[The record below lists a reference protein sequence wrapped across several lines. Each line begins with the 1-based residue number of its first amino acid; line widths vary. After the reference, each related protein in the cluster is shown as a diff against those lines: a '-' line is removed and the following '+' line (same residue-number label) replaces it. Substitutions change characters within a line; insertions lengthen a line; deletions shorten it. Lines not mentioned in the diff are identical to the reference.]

1 MLMCVKVI
9 AWALTSVA
17 YASVSLD
24 GCPWPPDPPAS
35 DPPLCLRYS
44 NGTSIAVNGTRF
56 SPRRDVL
63 WNLTHQHISAVN
75 EFPRSDNNDTLYINL
90 AHNNITR
97 LSGQGPS
104 AATTS
109 LNLSH
114 NPLTV
119 NWLHA
124 PLPVSELDVSYTTPD
139 GLSWFADTAWA
150 RYLPQLT
157 NLIFRSNRLVHL
169 SLSSATL
176 PQTVKH
182 LDLRDNPALMVTI
195 TDCDTL
201 ARVQSSWLT
210 LRLDSM
216 VDANKASV
224 GCTNGTLQSV
234 ADAFVCLVATCHP
247 AMASRAPFPVVTPK
261 ASPGVVK
268 GIHSTIRAKVQL

>member
-35 DPPLCLRYS
+35 DPLCLRYS
-44 NGTSIAVNGTRF
+44 NGTSITVNGTRF
-56 SPRRDVL
+56 SPRRDLL

-109 LNLSH
+109 LYVRQAYARLTMCFELVRNLSH

-124 PLPVSELDVSYTTPD
+124 PLPVSELYVPLTP
-139 GLSWFADTAWA
+139 
-150 RYLPQLT
+150 
-157 NLIFRSNRLVHL
+157 
-169 SLSSATL
+169 
-176 PQTVKH
+176 

-201 ARVQSSWLT
+201 ARVQSSRFT

-224 GCTNGTLQSV
+224 GCTNGTLQGV

-247 AMASRAPFPVVTPK
+247 TMASRAPFPVVTPK

-268 GIHSTIRAKVQL
+268 GIHSTICAKVQL

>member
-1 MLMCVKVI
+1 MKVI

-35 DPPLCLRYS
+35 DPLCLRYS

-75 EFPRSDNNDTLYINL
+75 EFPRSDNNDTLYM
-90 AHNNITR
+90 
-97 LSGQGPS
+97 
-104 AATTS
+104 
-109 LNLSH
+109 
-114 NPLTV
+114 
-119 NWLHA
+119 
-124 PLPVSELDVSYTTPD
+124 
-139 GLSWFADTAWA
+139 
-150 RYLPQLT
+150 
-157 NLIFRSNRLVHL
+157 
-169 SLSSATL
+169 
-176 PQTVKH
+176 
-182 LDLRDNPALMVTI
+182 DLRDNPALMVTI

-201 ARVQSSWLT
+201 ARVQSSRFT

-268 GIHSTIRAKVQL
+268 GMHSTIRAKVAQL

>member
-1 MLMCVKVI
+1 MKVI

-35 DPPLCLRYS
+35 DPLCLRYS

-75 EFPRSDNNDTLYINL
+75 EFPRSDNNDTLYM
-90 AHNNITR
+90 
-97 LSGQGPS
+97 
-104 AATTS
+104 
-109 LNLSH
+109 NLSH
-114 NPLTV
+114 NPLSA

-124 PLPVSELDVSYTTPD
+124 PLPVSELYVPLTP
-139 GLSWFADTAWA
+139 
-150 RYLPQLT
+150 
-157 NLIFRSNRLVHL
+157 
-169 SLSSATL
+169 
-176 PQTVKH
+176 

-201 ARVQSSWLT
+201 ARVQSSRFT

-268 GIHSTIRAKVQL
+268 GMHSTIRAKVAQL